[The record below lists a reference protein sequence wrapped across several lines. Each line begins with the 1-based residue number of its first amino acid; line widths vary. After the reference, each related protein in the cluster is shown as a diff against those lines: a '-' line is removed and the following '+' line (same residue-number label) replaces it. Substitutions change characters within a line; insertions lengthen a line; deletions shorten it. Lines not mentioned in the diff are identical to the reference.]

1 MKKINLPP
9 FGLRLFVILFLFL
22 AVHTAWGQEGN
33 WSDYKA
39 TGYESG
45 TGKVDDPYIIK
56 TAAQLAYFS
65 ARVTSGNDKSVYV
78 KLGASIDLS
87 DHFWVPIGKTAT
99 DDGNN
104 FSGTF
109 DGDGNVIKGMNIKW
123 EAASGGNK
131 NYGFFSQLRAGAKVR
146 NIVFEDAKLFNEE
159 TTTNPNALGDR
170 LFGVLAGMI
179 QGSNNTEIKNI
190 AVHKST
196 IEARA
201 AFKQSN
207 KYYVIGGFVGKIK
220 DNNDNCKIANIYV
233 DVDIDFS
240 KMTVTAPNNVFI
252 ATFISEYQTNVKSS
266 PTNLYVKGNITAS
279 AALTFVGPV
288 YGKNKP
294 SATTV
299 NNTWFVE
306 SGQEYKNIS
315 TGTALTPSVANQAT
329 EVTKGEENFKTLMNA
344 YVASDENLLLWEI
357 KDGKLSLI
365 RTRIHIFSNYDYAS
379 HTSKTIDY
387 YVKVDN
393 PDAYNYTWTVGGK
406 PQTPKTY
413 DQRYSSITVNISNKP
428 VTGQVVVKKI
438 DDPSTSY
445 TLLFNIA
452 PKYYSIDLYDNNFG
466 GGSGTESDPYVIA
479 TDLQLAKLARDINN
493 SSTQSNCVGQYF
505 VLSNDIDLSSAL
517 WMPIG
522 TWNQNVQ
529 RYFYG
534 KFDGQGHT
542 VKNMRMI
549 WEGYSNKWCAWGLF
563 SRIQGNSTTEAEFSS
578 ITNLIIDKA
587 SLEKKKDYTP
597 VGAGINLGIVVGEI
611 NVNAE
616 ISNIIVR
623 NSTITDDEDTYT
635 SSVSGSNYRI
645 GGIFGNIEAINGVV
659 RVFNLSGDTE
669 IKMFKNVSINSTNAM
684 IAGGIGRCEVQSN
697 SNALHIYPTNIYV
710 HGDAIQTND
719 YANNRRGTITAYV
732 KNANN
737 IPSTWYYK
745 ESVTVIGSNTCN
757 YGEQKNPEAFGM
769 TFANSNNQYIESK
782 SLSDKKKWVF
792 SNTGTY
798 GKFSFGSSTLEKQH
812 KAQCVLTASTP
823 GMSGENY
830 NWYVSKDK
838 ITWVQQKSTTDENGN
853 TVSTPCNPFRLPY
866 QDYDQYVYAEL
877 VDGTSG
883 TDYVTVPALRAT
895 AVMTKSTDGK
905 TYTVTVSNTIWK
917 NNDNLTITYQWM
929 LNGSNEG
936 TGSSFTLSKALT
948 VTDKL
953 FCRVTVKSGD
963 VTLLDKDLFTSIVV
977 YLQPAVLTTDEEKKQ
992 EKDNIEDAS
1001 YGYDPNKPM
1010 KTWKGAYSKLEKD
1023 ASWDENIIVLM
1034 GESKATI
1041 TNDTEYGFNL
1051 TPNTQGN
1058 TMLSSSTDWEET
1070 KKSVFFRHTTITG
1083 AWNGKTYNAKI
1094 QQTGGNTSALPIW
1107 GDTRFQNL
1115 SFVSSGQEY
1124 DILYCQYNNL
1134 EMGEGVKMIGYN
1146 SNSPGYGTI
1155 GNAWTT
1161 SFQVFGGI
1169 NNDGRFYPLDTKE
1182 KNEAMEASLPHG
1194 KEGFKMVFKSG
1205 HYSTICVGGRQAYD
1219 GSSYNGIMGT
1229 ANMPIKCT
1237 IEMDIDRGTNDKTNE
1252 SYTDAQKRAYD
1263 AGIILAGNHEG
1274 AMYGDVDIIVKSGK
1288 VGRIVGGTLGNQRTV
1303 NETLNPPYNTYMGR
1317 VNILLDPYKSRFY
1330 TEGEDTA
1337 TTNGRVIVTELY
1349 GGSCGRGFE
1358 GKKEVINPFYGTSTV
1373 TINGGT
1379 FKRLEDNGDILC
1391 GIFGAGAGGMNG
1403 IGDGRNKTPDT
1414 RIAYWEGD
1422 VVKYG
1427 DYDKANGKF
1436 AKYKCY
1442 NADTHTF
1449 TDVDPEQTCTRV
1461 IINGGDF
1468 GSETQYIDGI
1478 YGGGSGYMAKGLW
1491 NSGNAIPNKD
1501 GGNIYGKSGQT
1512 VASLTINGG
1521 DFYCTNGIFAGGR
1534 GTDYYYSTDDYG
1546 GTYSDYTD
1554 LGKIFGNVEM
1564 NINGGT
1570 FHCPV
1575 FGGGYGVADAK
1586 LKNTQTISTLSNMAL
1601 ITGRS
1606 IVRIS
1611 GGTFY
1616 KNVYGGGDMARI
1628 VNEGNEATYLE
1639 ISGNA
1644 DVRGSVFAGGNGR
1657 EKRDASIEKIEDNTK
1672 SPELVGKVTGNT
1684 NVSFYGTTTQAP
1696 YMYGD
1701 IFGGGNLAY
1710 VDGDTYVNIYA
1721 GNFAGEIFGGG
1732 NGLLAKDKDGKT
1744 VVINSADVTGNT
1756 SVMLAQ
1762 DQGGQEEGE
1771 GGTLEDQFSINVIW
1785 DKLWDSTKEKFY
1797 GWAAPV
1803 TGVEEGY
1810 FDKSKF
1816 WDDKNKKYLNPHN
1829 IYGGGKNA
1837 CVVGTYTSEPAT
1849 LTNGTGTATVTVQ
1862 KGMTPYSLLK
1872 TPEWKT
1878 SYDDNANPHFY
1889 VFGGGYGENTKV
1901 GYTEVTVNV
1910 EGEYG
1915 DYSAEV
1921 DDEPMQMARPAAG
1934 VNAGIKAAS
1943 DPTTLPVF
1951 DNSKGIPNFTVLG
1964 VLGGGYAGTVT
1975 KDAMVTVDGK
1985 TFLHRVY
1992 GGGFGDP
1999 AVADADTENTTG
2011 QVLGDAKVF
2020 VNGAHIYGDVF
2031 GGGAGVAPKLVDA
2044 EPFSKVARVYGT
2056 TMVQIGDD
2064 ARIYGKVYGGGD
2076 MACVGPVSYTPD
2088 YDTYNTMP
2096 ESASTLNAGE
2106 WTYKAD
2112 NYRSFVNII
2121 GGDIFGEVYGGGKGL
2136 TRTSSVKYN
2145 KIGRIE
2151 GNTLVHIAETPADGS
2166 DFALSSDGKTVVP
2179 YVWNRIYG
2187 GCAYGTVDGN
2197 AMVHVEG
2204 GMLGLNIFGGGY
2216 GDVPIEKDATN
2227 ESSGVSTSS
2236 STLEQVLGK
2245 ECAETDI
2252 TSADILGNTKVL
2264 IDGGSWIWNR
2274 KADTDG
2280 NITTWIDA
2288 NRQVLADLDAFKD
2301 FAMRLDSVADLSQ
2314 MPELQGIDSE
2324 FFNVTTLSFMKNH
2337 NIFGGGN
2344 RACKVGKYNEDGTR
2358 SDARTGKAEV
2368 VINHSPLAKIDNGSG
2383 TEINLLDATTL
2394 AGLCWYL
2401 GMDNM
2406 AHPQFSVFGAGY
2418 GANTKVYNAVVK
2430 AQPGAQLDNSGV
2442 DITATTSAGGKGL
2455 YRNLEADKQA
2465 YKDFCDE
2472 IRSRYSLV
2480 TPDEKKKYYGSLN
2493 GDDSDPNTYL
2503 RYFSSQLAW
2512 ELGMPNFTFM
2522 DIHGGGFSGSV
2533 VNDATVEADCQ
2544 LYCRNIFGGGLGAKP
2559 YLTTAENYGE
2569 EKYGAVGGKATVN
2582 VKSGTVAMHVFGG
2595 GAGVE
2600 SVKKADSKFVD
2611 FPNMARVKTSEVN
2624 VYGDVY
2630 KDATEGYSMVR
2641 THIYGSI
2648 FGGGDIAN
2656 VGEESNVTA
2665 NAVITNENKGSQ
2677 SYATTV
2683 NLLGASTFSQ
2693 VYAGGNG
2700 RLKGAECADN
2710 THLGAVYGNT
2720 RVIVD
2725 KAGESDPSPGALP
2738 YLWNR
2743 LYGGCKNGKVHGN
2756 TLVDIR
2762 AGFLSHNIFGGGWGD
2777 ISDAG
2782 TITSADVS
2790 GNTNILVSGGDV
2802 LLTSYWLSEQRT
2814 WESATIL
2821 GGVTYSPQYDPMTQ
2835 KFKINHNI
2843 YGGGNLACNVAGDA
2857 HITMTK
2863 GLIKKTTIPLPGYTP
2878 TGDYNFFAQ
2887 NEWKEVYEKIG
2898 SPHFAVF
2905 GGGYGENTS
2914 VQNTH
2919 VNVKMENN
2927 SSGGI
2932 EDLEEPK
2939 KGEEYKHC
2947 ISEQTVM
2954 DIVGGGYSGKVEGD
2968 TEVTVDGG
2976 TFARRIFG
2984 GGFYNSVRSTK
2995 IQVNAVDCRDIY
3007 GGGLMGDVLKRTKVY
3022 IGSSTIDN
3030 KDIFIHGNVYG
3041 GNDVSGYINLT
3052 DKAAG
3057 EDVEFIDNEVKGDDV
3072 EEPEFTNKDYNN
3084 GTFVKIRGGHIYG
3097 NVYGAGNG
3105 DYLYALGRSGETK
3118 VTVNE
3123 DYKIEGSSNV
3133 YDLVYTVPMRGTMV
3147 SPQSASPA
3155 MAIVNIN
3162 SWRPLT
3168 NKVTIDLKGKDD
3180 NDKVRIDGN
3189 VFGGG
3194 NSATVL
3200 TAKNQAGTEMV
3211 GGVNFHIGDNIKVGG
3226 IYLGSDG
3233 DQLFVNAAENP
3244 FLKDFQDINKLSL
3257 HDSID
3262 WVNDPSNHGIS
3273 TAYLPTSHENRP
3285 AVYPHLLDLYFQPVE
3300 MAVQPT
3306 VEWKYS
3312 SGTELKNDTVGTFCC
3327 GGNRGNM
3334 NVEPKDGNIVD
3345 ITFPAGLVITNKI
3358 VGGCNQANYIY
3369 EEYGQKTTH
3378 VGGYLLGN
3386 ASHANPVIKLTVCND
3401 FKPSEVTKDNKTYY
3415 TGANVYGGC
3424 YETGTIKGNV
3434 RIDFRANM
3442 LNGLDEEKIKAANDA
3457 GVATCNVYGAGYGT
3471 ASYVRGNI
3479 ELLFGSNKT
3488 ITPINPRAES
3498 KTSAN
3503 FVFGG
3508 GQQGNV
3514 VGNTTVRIL
3523 NGEIYKSVTGA
3534 SYAGFQWGS
3543 TQVIVGYPEKY
3554 YVAKNS
3560 GEYAMLRSDK
3570 SENNLALTNTSEE
3583 DSVGTSTIKQSVNI
3597 IKGDIVSSQV
3607 YDAIVAKE
3615 AGKRSDFEPV
3625 TDYKP
3630 SKYDLTWNDVDINIH
3645 EAVYGGGYSLAT
3657 GSSVLANNTTV
3668 LKYTKDYNI
3677 DSDLGEEELAAL
3689 GTTVGY
3695 GGNTTMLIADHPA
3708 STDDDKQGYTDKE
3721 HISISRQE
3729 MQEVILPQGT
3739 DLFGYYYKEKAEK
3752 GGNYRYI
3759 YKAGTYF
3766 YGDKDNMPVDA
3777 EVTKEDTKEYTKV
3790 YEYDGEGG
3798 VFGDGHLSYA
3808 QGFRNGEVTGY
3819 GYAKHSPNSAKI
3831 LNTFQRMDM
3840 LRLTDNCLVLLGA
3853 RDYATNATNKTPYS
3867 IARVGEI
3874 QMRSSIDGT
3883 TALPKETTTTTSGE
3897 TTTTTYNP
3905 RYRNYMGLSNN
3916 IHYVGAIESDVKF
3929 SDKWH
3934 AKDGTLGTDLGTD
3947 AFAGK
3952 SYQEVK
3958 QSYIDGYYK
3967 EGNPNKGNTSH
3978 FQKRNDGT
3986 AKNMIGIAS
3995 GYALK
4000 IQNVQEQYNAEKKK
4014 IEDSLYYGPIIGV
4027 VEMRLID
4034 VRQDEGGGYV
4044 YADNVHKRTKGTED
4058 FLETTGNF
4066 VFPYREGTGQ
4076 YIVDDCFPSGYDHK
4090 GGNTPEQNAEIHYW
4104 YVTGFNY
4111 YYNVHITGY
4120 TYDSSTETINF
4131 DSDNTDGLTVLAGL
4145 KKGQTVDILSWK
4157 MRSGH
4162 NNDYECDL
4170 EKRNY
4175 DASAT
4180 DHAGNFLILRDHAGN
4195 LLEDHRYKLLVSG
4208 ANGNTYS
4215 EDGVHYSLPMNKT
4228 LSNQTMTGTVPT
4240 LNAGDAKISFRLT
4253 DNADNTSS
4261 DYYDKHLKKPC
4272 YATLVLRA
4280 PWQDYKDENNNKTET
4295 LQNQKGY
4302 IRINAFYTKN
4312 ESGEYVEVPGT
4323 DNLPDETTYYYDSG
4337 LSDYAVIDKESM
4349 YKKDNDEYARIAWN
4363 DIKRTDNQT
4372 YYLKADR
4379 YYTYTIYL
4387 TIEYAQGPDVTGN
4400 ITINNCALPG
4410 EMIKLSTE
4418 NVNINVDASMSPNG
4432 YYWRIGKLNAD
4443 GTQLQEGRYD
4453 TYHVGDDATKTGVFT
4468 DCIYNQTE
4476 NALYLPAYYYMNGYG
4491 VQYGFTVNGIDG
4503 MTFYV
4508 PMRKETVTVDEEN
4521 KNIVTDT
4528 LLVHNFHR
4536 MSPHSGEKAVNLHL
4550 AEAIARAKQ
4559 FADDKAAATPFA
4571 EPRIYLSDA
4580 EDMLAFGNFLT
4591 TIGTGTTEKVNIVNE
4606 ELQVPRYGENA
4617 QFVVQNDLDIPSNYV
4632 SAPFAGTLHGNGH
4645 VVSGLSLIGGRLIA
4659 TNKGQIYNL
4668 GVTTGKIAHDNA
4680 EGGAYHCC
4688 FEYND
4693 GSDKPRKVYRMDGS
4707 CETSYTKDDFRYG
4720 KVAYDLNQYYLEA
4733 RKALAGNADQ
4743 VPSTLGSNAALKYVR
4758 DYYANGDYQ
4767 YARRRDADTREESGV
4782 VYLRTGNNDTPGY
4795 GTTDT
4800 HHDMS
4805 HAIDK
4810 ARAVGYQAATESTP
4824 ETRTGDYLPLFNAAM
4839 NDYLFWGHSLQSAP
4853 DDYPSSIGSHQLAAM
4868 TKRVWRAVA
4877 YHGNTT
4883 PVEYH
4888 YNAYKRGNKAMGT
4901 YVHTPTATAIDF
4913 TCQADGNITSD
4924 SYKTGTNTVATGQCY
4939 YPPFADKAA
4948 TYSSFVTNDKGTRNL
4963 LVYTHDNTDA
4973 GDEDYDVVKAA
4984 LDYTEETIEAAI
4996 RGHHVAIATGSSEG
5010 KTQYLHLVERA
5021 TVASPNNDFFV
5032 PIPFNVTNRA
5042 WYTRQ
5047 PAAYAEKTNSA
5058 WEGIC
5063 LPFTANK
5070 VEASL
5075 NGEITH
5081 FYGTPSEEEKNDPTQ
5096 NFHTLHHEYK
5106 LRGMKNVDNSVAA
5119 FYRPGVESDLFTNE
5133 AQTAA
5138 KISNYQYQTNFFED
5152 TYGNRGYDFTAQ
5164 DKNWYA
5170 KSNVHVFSD
5179 YLPLTQGVPYIVS
5192 FPGSRYYEFDLSS
5205 EFYKKKIGNASPQTV
5220 TFNAYGPDRSDVRNY
5235 AQKIQVP
5242 VTDVM
5247 QTSVSTQSKDYA
5259 HIGTFMAKSNAQYS
5273 INADGTAFENTGANV
5288 LPFRTYMTATAASA
5302 SAKTRALATDDIIY
5316 IGGEKVDIPSEPL
5329 YPEDTETVSDSYVR
5343 VYPVGKGR
5351 IAVESTY
5358 ALTLSVHTLSGQLY
5372 RILDVRPGTTV
5383 YSGFP
5388 AGIYVVCNKKV
5399 RVQ

>member
-33 WSDYKA
+33 WTDYKA
-39 TGYESG
+39 TGYDSGSG
-45 TGKVDDPYIIK
+45 TADKPYIIK
-56 TAAQLAYFS
+56 TAEQLAYFA
-65 ARVTSGNDKSVYV
+65 ARVTSGQDKTACF

-87 DHFWVPIGKTAT
+87 EHFWEPIGNTASEH
-99 DDGNN
+99 GNN

-109 DGDGNVIKGMNIKW
+109 DGDGYVIFGMTVKW
-123 EAASGGNK
+123 DAASSGNK
-131 NYGFFSQLRAGAKVR
+131 SYGFFSQLRSGAKVR
-146 NIVFEDAKLFNEE
+146 NIVFDNADIYNEE
-159 TTTNPNALGDR
+159 TSGNPNALGDR

-179 QGSNNTEIKNI
+179 YGNSNTEIKNI
-190 AVHKST
+190 AVHNST
-196 IEARA
+196 IEAKA
-201 AFKQSN
+201 PFKQN
-207 KYYVIGGFVGKIK
+207 GKYYVIGGFIGKIRE
-220 DNNDNCKIANIYV
+220 NNDNCKIANIYV

-266 PTNLYVKGNITAS
+266 PKNLYVKGNITAS
-279 AALTFVGPV
+279 ENLTLIGPV
-288 YGKNKP
+288 LAKNNP
-294 SATTV
+294 TGSTV
-299 NNTWFVE
+299 KGTWFVE
-306 SGQEYKNIS
+306 SGQKYKNSS

-329 EVTKGEENFKTLMNA
+329 EVTKGEENFMSDMNTYA
-344 YVASDENLLLWEI
+344 QSANNLLQWTLDSKRRLHFENHPIPTFFVKLEQSFDRLTKKAIVTLSGFEHDKNTTITWSLGDKSGTEI
-357 KDGKLSLI
+357 PDASFENNLSLTVPLSTSE
-365 RTRIHIFSNYDYAS
+365 RSGSVTV
-379 HTSKTIDY
+379 SKTIDGE
-387 YVKVDN
+387 
-393 PDAYNYTWTVGGK
+393 T
-406 PQTPKTY
+406 KT
-413 DQRYSSITVNISNKP
+413 RTVNFTIP
-428 VTGQVVVKKI
+428 VR
-438 DDPSTSY
+438 
-445 TLLFNIA
+445 
-452 PKYYSIDLYDNNFG
+452 YYSIDLYADKYAG
-466 GGSGTESDPYVIA
+466 GTGTAADPYVIA

-534 KFDGQGHT
+534 KFDGQGYT

-645 GGIFGNIEAINGVV
+645 GGIFGNIEATNGVV

-710 HGDAIQTND
+710 HGPAIQTND
-719 YANNRRGTITAYV
+719 NANNRRGTITAYV
-732 KNANN
+732 KNASN
-737 IPSTWYYK
+737 IPATWYYK
-745 ESVTVIGSNTCN
+745 EAVTGTGN
-757 YGEQKNPEAFGM
+757 YGEPKNPEAFGM
-769 TFANSNNQYIESK
+769 TFANNNNQYIDSK
-782 SLSDKKKWVF
+782 SLSDKKKWVY
-792 SNTGTY
+792 SSTGSY
-798 GKFSFGSSTLEKQH
+798 FSFGSSTLEMQH
-812 KAQCVLTASTP
+812 EAQCVLTATTP

-830 NWYVSKDK
+830 HWYVSKDK
-838 ITWVQQKSTTDENGN
+838 ITWVQQSSTTDENGN
-853 TVSTPCNPFRLPY
+853 PVSTPCNPFRLPY

-1134 EMGEGVKMIGYN
+1134 EMGEGVKMLGYTR
-1146 SNSPGYGTI
+1146 NSPGYGTI

-1288 VGRIVGGTLGNQRTV
+1288 VGRIVGGTLGNKRDV
-1303 NETLNPPYNTYMGR
+1303 NDKLKPPYNTYMGR
-1317 VNILLDPYKSRFY
+1317 VNILLDPASSENN
-1330 TEGEDTA
+1330 TSEDV
-1337 TTNGRVIVTELY
+1337 NGRVIVTELY

-1732 NGLLAKDKDGKT
+1732 NGLLANDGKT
-1744 VVINSADVTGNT
+1744 VINSADVTGNT

-1810 FDKSKF
+1810 YDKSKF
-1816 WDDKNKKYLNPHN
+1816 WDGKKFLNAHN

-1837 CVVGTYTSEPAT
+1837 CVVGKYTGEPAT

-1878 SYDDNANPHFY
+1878 AYTDNKNPHFY

-1934 VNAGIKAAS
+1934 VNAGIKA
-1943 DPTTLPVF
+1943 TTLPVF

-1999 AVADADTENTTG
+1999 AAADAENTTG

-2031 GGGAGVAPKLVDA
+2031 GGGAGVAPKNDVPA
-2044 EPFSKVARVYGT
+2044 FTKVARVYGK
-2056 TMVQIGDD
+2056 TMVQVGDD

-2076 MACVGPVSYTPD
+2076 MACVGPVSYTPKSK
-2088 YDTYNTMP
+2088 YETMP
-2096 ESASTLNAGE
+2096 ESASKLNAGE

-2112 NYRSFVNII
+2112 YYRSFVNII

-2136 TRTSSVKYN
+2136 TLASSVKYN
-2145 KIGRIE
+2145 QIGRIE

-2252 TSADILGNTKVL
+2252 TSADVLGNTKVL

-2280 NITTWIDA
+2280 NITTWLDA

-2324 FFNVTTLSFMKNH
+2324 FFNVTTRSFMKNH

-2344 RACKVGKYNEDGTR
+2344 RACKVGTYNESGAVTSGTG
-2358 SDARTGKAEV
+2358 TAEV
-2368 VINHSPLAKIDNGSG
+2368 IINHSPITKIDNGSG

-2401 GMDNM
+2401 GKDNM

-2418 GANTKVYNAVVK
+2418 GANTKVYKAEVK
-2430 AQPGAQLDNSGV
+2430 AQPGPQIGNNGE
-2442 DITATTSAGGKGL
+2442 DITTSGKGI
-2455 YRNLEADKQA
+2455 YRGWEADSKA

-2472 IRSRYSLV
+2472 IRSRYALV
-2480 TPDEKKKYYGSLN
+2480 SPDDKKKYYGSIK

-2559 YLTTAENYGE
+2559 YLTTAENYGK

-2600 SVKKADSKFVD
+2600 SVKKANSTFVD
-2611 FPNMARVKTSEVN
+2611 FPNMARVKTAEVN

-2630 KDATEGYSMVR
+2630 KNATEGYNMVR

-2656 VGEESNVTA
+2656 VGDVATDA
-2665 NAVITNENKGSQ
+2665 AIITNDNKDSQ
-2677 SYATTV
+2677 TYATTV
-2683 NLLGASTFSQ
+2683 NLRGASTFSQ

-2700 RLKGAECADN
+2700 RLKGAECDDN
-2710 THLGAVYGNT
+2710 TQLGAVYGNT
-2720 RVIVD
+2720 RIIAV
-2725 KAGESDPSPGALP
+2725 KAGESDPYHGASP

-2743 LYGGCKNGKVHGN
+2743 IYGGCKNGMVHGN

-2762 AGFLSHNIFGGGWGD
+2762 AGFLAHNIFGGGWGNV
-2777 ISDAG
+2777 SDDG
-2782 TITSADVS
+2782 VITSADVS

-2802 LLTSYWLSEQRT
+2802 LLTSYWLPEQRT
-2814 WESATIL
+2814 WEPATIL
-2821 GGVTYSPQYDPMTQ
+2821 GGVTYSPQYNPVTR

-2843 YGGGNLACNVAGDA
+2843 YGGGNLACKVTGDVY
-2857 HITMTK
+2857 ITMTK
-2863 GLIKKTTIPLPGYTP
+2863 GIIKKTTIPQPGYDNS
-2878 TGDYNFFAQ
+2878 GDYNFFEQ

-2919 VNVKMENN
+2919 VTVGMENP
-2927 SSGGI
+2927 SGGI

-2995 IQVNAVDCRDIY
+2995 IQINAVDCRDIY

-3057 EDVEFIDNEVKGDDV
+3057 EDVEFIDNEDEGDKGDK
-3072 EEPEFTNKDYNN
+3072 PEFTSAADYNN
-3084 GTFVKIRGGHIYG
+3084 GTFIKIRGGHIYG

-3168 NKVTIDLKGKDD
+3168 NKVTIDLKGNGTK
-3180 NDKVRIDGN
+3180 DKVRIDGN

-3200 TAKNQAGTEMV
+3200 TAKNQAGTKMV

-3334 NVEPKDGNIVD
+3334 NVEPKNGNIVD
-3345 ITFPAGLVITNKI
+3345 MMFPKGLVITNKI

-3378 VGGYLLGN
+3378 VGGYLLGD

-3401 FKPSEVTKDNKTYY
+3401 FRPSEVTKDAKTYY
-3415 TGANVYGGC
+3415 SGANVYGGC

-3434 RIDFRANM
+3434 QIDFRANM

-3488 ITPINPRAES
+3488 IKPINPRAEAKTVS

-3554 YVAKNS
+3554 YVAQES

-3570 SENNLALTNTSEE
+3570 SEENLGLMNTYEE
-3583 DSVGTSTIKQSVNI
+3583 NAQGTPTIKQSVNI
-3597 IKGDIVSSQV
+3597 INGDIVSTQV

-3615 AGKRSDFEPV
+3615 PGKRSDFKEV
-3625 TDYKP
+3625 TGYKP
-3630 SKYDLTWNDVDINIH
+3630 SEYKLTWNDVDINIH

-3677 DSDLGEEELAAL
+3677 DSNLTEDELAAL

-3874 QMRSSIDGT
+3874 QMRSSINGEE
-3883 TALPKETTTTTSGE
+3883 ALPHEQTGD
-3897 TTTTTYNP
+3897 TYNP
-3905 RYRNYMGLSNN
+3905 RFRNYMGLSNN

-3934 AKDGTLGTDLGTD
+3934 AKGGTLGTD
-3947 AFAGK
+3947 AFEGK
-3952 SYQEVK
+3952 SYQDVK

-3967 EGNPNKGNTSH
+3967 EGNANKGKTSV

-4000 IQNVQEQYNAEKKK
+4000 IQNVQEKYNTVTSK
-4014 IEDSLYYGPIIGV
+4014 IEDLLYYGPIIGV

-4044 YADNVHKRTKGTED
+4044 YADNVHKRTEGNED

-4066 VFPYREGTGQ
+4066 VFPYVDGAGQ
-4076 YIVDDCFPSGYDHK
+4076 YIVDDCFPSGYDNH
-4090 GGNTPEQNAEIHYW
+4090 GITDSEIHYW

-4120 TYDSSTETINF
+4120 TYDSSKKAITF
-4131 DSDNTDGLTVLAGL
+4131 DSDNSDGLTVLAGL
-4145 KKGQTVDILSWK
+4145 KEGQEVKILSWK

-4162 NNDYECDL
+4162 DANYECDL

-4208 ANGNTYS
+4208 ANGNTYN
-4215 EDGVHYSLPMNKT
+4215 EKEKGVHYSLPMNAPLANVT
-4228 LSNQTMTGTVPT
+4228 LEGTIPKLT
-4240 LNAGDAKISFRLT
+4240 SGDAKISFRIE
-4253 DNADNTSS
+4253 DKADNTSS
-4261 DYYDKHLKKPC
+4261 EYYNKHLKKPC

-4280 PWQDYKDENNNKTET
+4280 PWQDYKDENGNVTT
-4295 LQNQKGY
+4295 VLQNQQGY
-4302 IRINAFYTKN
+4302 IRINTFYTR
-4312 ESGEYVEVPGT
+4312 SGDGT
-4323 DNLPDETTYYYDSG
+4323 PDSPYKYTGVSGTNLPTEETYYYDSG
-4337 LSDYAVIDKESM
+4337 LSDYVLIDKDKM
-4349 YKKDNDEYARIAWN
+4349 YKKNGDEYKQVAWSE
-4363 DIKRTDNQT
+4363 IELKDNQT
-4372 YYLKADR
+4372 YYLQAVR

-4432 YYWRIGKLNAD
+4432 YYWRIGKLNSD
-4443 GTQLQEGRYD
+4443 GTYLEDGCYD

-4491 VQYGFTVNGIDG
+4491 VQYAFTVNGIEG
-4503 MTFYV
+4503 QQFNV
-4508 PMRKETVTVDEEN
+4508 PMQ
-4521 KNIVTDT
+4521 VTDT

-4559 FADDKAAATPFA
+4559 FADDRAAAKPTGVKPFA
-4571 EPRIYLSDA
+4571 EPRIYISDA

-4617 QFVVQNDLDIPSNYV
+4617 QFVVQNDLDIPASYV

-4668 GVTTGKIAHDNA
+4668 GVTTGKIAYENA
-4680 EGGAYHCC
+4680 EGGAYRCC

-4733 RKALAGNADQ
+4733 RKALAGSADQ

-4767 YARRRDADTREESGV
+4767 YARRRDADTRDESGV

-4810 ARAVGYQAATESTP
+4810 ARAVGYHAATESTP
-4824 ETRTGDYLPLFNAAM
+4824 ETRTGDYLPLFNAAQQTYGAGLTAVM

-4877 YHGNTT
+4877 YAGNTT
-4883 PVEYH
+4883 PTAYH
-4888 YNAYKRGNKAMGT
+4888 HNAYKQGNKAMGT
-4901 YVHTPTATAIDF
+4901 YVYNTATTAVDF
-4913 TCQADGNITSD
+4913 TCQADKGVAYAEGTKTVGTGN
-4924 SYKTGTNTVATGQCY
+4924 CY
-4939 YPPFADKAA
+4939 YPPFGDMAT
-4948 TYSSFVTNDKGTRNL
+4948 TYSSFVPGDGITRNL
-4963 LVYTHDNTDA
+4963 LVYTPEGTEADNEAYDA
-4973 GDEDYDVVKAA
+4973 VGAVLGYNED
-4984 LDYTEETIEAAI
+4984 TNEAAI
-4996 RGHHVAIATGSSEG
+4996 RGHHVTVANGNNKGA
-5010 KTQYLHLVERA
+5010 TQYLHLVERA
-5021 TVASPNNDFFV
+5021 TASSPNNDFCV
-5032 PIPFNVTNRA
+5032 PIAFTVSDRA

-5047 PAAYAEKTNSA
+5047 PAAYAETTNSA

-5070 VEASL
+5070 VAASL

-5081 FYGTPSEEEKNDPTQ
+5081 FYGTPTKEQENNPAENIY
-5096 NFHTLHHEYK
+5096 TLHHEYK
-5106 LRGMKNVDNSVAA
+5106 LRGLKTVATDNGTTTAS
-5119 FYRPGVESDLFTNE
+5119 FFRPGPFANAD
-5133 AQTAA
+5133 QTAS
-5138 KISNYQYQTNFFED
+5138 KMNYSYQTDFFED
-5152 TYGNRGYDFTAQ
+5152 TYGKRGYDFT
-5164 DKNWYA
+5164 DPSKSWYA
-5170 KSNVHVFSD
+5170 KSNVHIFTD
-5179 YLPLTQGVPYIVS
+5179 YLPLTRGVPYIVS
-5192 FPGSRYYEFDLSS
+5192 FPGNRYYEFDLSS

-5220 TFNAYGPDRSDVRNY
+5220 TFNAYGPNRGDVRNN
-5235 AQKIQVP
+5235 AAEIKIP
-5242 VTDVM
+5242 VDGTVKM
-5247 QTSVSTQSKDYA
+5247 QTDDANATYA
-5259 HIGTFMAKSNAQYS
+5259 HVGTFMATKGAQYS
-5273 INADGTAFENTGANV
+5273 INAGGTAFEKSGATV

>member
-33 WSDYKA
+33 WTDYKA
-39 TGYESG
+39 TGYDSGSG
-45 TGKVDDPYIIK
+45 TADKPYIIK
-56 TAAQLAYFS
+56 TAEQLAYFA
-65 ARVTSGNDKSVYV
+65 ARVTSGQDRTACF
-78 KLGASIDLS
+78 KLGANIDLS
-87 DHFWVPIGKTAT
+87 EHFWVPIGKTAT

-109 DGDGNVIKGMNIKW
+109 DGHGYVISGMTIKW
-123 EAASGGNK
+123 EAASSGNK
-131 NYGFFSQLRAGAKVR
+131 NYGFFSQLRAGAQVR
-146 NIVFEDAKLFNEE
+146 NIVFDNARLYNEE
-159 TTTNPNALGDR
+159 TSDTPNAGADR

-201 AFKQSN
+201 AFKQSS

-240 KMTVTAPNNVFI
+240 KMTVNAPNNVFI
-252 ATFISEYQTNVKSS
+252 ATFISEYQANVKSS
-266 PTNLYVKGNITAS
+266 PKNLYVKGNITAS

-299 NNTWFVE
+299 KDTWFVE
-306 SGQEYKNIS
+306 SGQQYTNS
-315 TGTALTPSVANQAT
+315 SNGNALVMQFSNQGT
-329 EVTKGEENFKTLMNA
+329 EVTNYEQTFMASMNT
-344 YVASDENLLLWEI
+344 YVSEDTNKNLLEWKYE
-357 KDGKLSLI
+357 DGKLSFGKVVILVL
-365 RTRIHIFSNYDYAS
+365 SNALG
-379 HTSKTIDY
+379 HTSKKVEY
-387 YVKVDN
+387 YVKVEN
-393 PDAYNYTWTVGGK
+393 PNDYNYTWTVGGK
-406 PQTPKTY
+406 DISSESYTN
-413 DQRYSSITVNISNKP
+413 DDGYSSVKVSLSNQTVEGNVK
-428 VTGQVVVKKI
+428 VTKI
-438 DDPSTSY
+438 GDSSTSY
-445 TLLFNIA
+445 TLPFTIA
-452 PKYYSIDLYDNNFG
+452 PKYYSIDLYDDKYYE
-466 GGSGTESDPYVIA
+466 SGEGTKENPYVIA
-479 TDLQLAKLARDINN
+479 TDLQLAKLAREVNTSGVEQN
-493 SSTQSNCVGQYF
+493 FVGKYF
-505 VLSNDIDLSSAL
+505 VLSKDIDLSSAL

-522 TWNQNVQ
+522 TWNDATN

-534 KFDGQGHT
+534 KFDGKGHT
-542 VKNMRMI
+542 IKNMRMI
-549 WEGYSNKWCAWGLF
+549 WEAYNGKWCAWGLF
-563 SRIQGNSTTEAEFSS
+563 SRIQGKSTTEAEFAS
-578 ITNLIIDKA
+578 ITNLVIDNA
-587 SLEKKKDYTP
+587 LVEKKADYNP
-597 VGAGINLGIVVGEI
+597 VGNGINIGVALGQLYQ
-611 NVNAE
+611 NAE
-616 ISNIIVR
+616 ISNIIIR
-623 NSTITDDEDTYT
+623 KSTITDNEKSYAPGL
-635 SSVSGSNYRI
+635 GSNYRI
-645 GGIFGNIEAINGVV
+645 GGVLGNVESGVI
-659 RVFNLSGDTE
+659 RIFNLASYVT
-669 IKMFKNVSINSTNAM
+669 INMFQNKNTTINSGNVYVG
-684 IAGGIGRCEVQSN
+684 GGIGRIGSGTQN
-697 SNALHIYPTNIYV
+697 NALNIYPANIYV
-710 HGDAIQTND
+710 YGPEIVTNGQL
-719 YANNRRGTITAYV
+719 NNRWGAVVAST
-732 KNANN
+732 NN
-737 IPSTWYYK
+737 PNTDNRSTWYYVNDISGEGVK
-745 ESVTVIGSNTCN
+745 TTYGTQKKPLDEFGS
-757 YGEQKNPEAFGM
+757 ALAMDF
-769 TFANSNNQYIESK
+769 NQYIDNK
-782 SLSDKKKWVF
+782 SLSDKKKWVYSTQNKTFYF
-792 SNTGTY
+792 S
-798 GKFSFGSSTLEKQH
+798 SSTLTMTYE
-812 KAQCVLTASTP
+812 AQCELTASTP
-823 GMSGENY
+823 EKPDENY
-830 NWYVSKDK
+830 YWYVSKDK
-838 ITWVQQKSTTDENGN
+838 IKWDRQTTKNTEGEEVDVKSKTF
-853 TVSTPCNPFRLPY
+853 SLPY

-895 AVMTKSTDGK
+895 AVMKKDSDNNK
-905 TYTVTVSNTIWK
+905 KYNVTVTNTIWK
-917 NNDNLTITYQWM
+917 YNDYLAITYAWTLK
-929 LNGSNEG
+929 LNGTSEG
-936 TGSSFTLSKALT
+936 TPVGTNSSCTLEKALT
-948 VTDKL
+948 TKDKL
-953 FCRVTVKSGD
+953 VCHVTVKSNDGRE
-963 VTLLDKDLFTSIVV
+963 LLDKDLYSSVVV

-1010 KTWKGAYSKLEKD
+1010 KTWKGAYSKLQD
-1023 ASWDENIIVLM
+1023 GASWDENVIVLM
-1034 GESKATI
+1034 GESTAAI
-1041 TNDTEYGFNL
+1041 TNDANYGFNL
-1051 TPNTQGN
+1051 TDNTKSSGS
-1058 TMLSSSTDWEET
+1058 MLYSTDWPNKET
-1070 KKSVFFRHTTITG
+1070 SVFFRNTTITG
-1083 AWNGKTYNAKI
+1083 KWE
-1094 QQTGGNTSALPIW
+1094 GNTYTDAIIQMGGENIGLPIW
-1107 GDTRFQNL
+1107 GDTRFENL
-1115 SFVSSGQEY
+1115 TFKKNSGSY

-1134 EMGEGVKMIGYN
+1134 EMGEGVKMLKYTT
-1146 SNSPGYGTI
+1146 NSPGYGTI
-1155 GNAWTT
+1155 GSAYTT

-1169 NNDGRFYPLDTKE
+1169 NNDGRFQPLNTKE
-1182 KNEAMEASLPHG
+1182 LNEKMEKSLPHG

-1205 HYSTICVGGRQAYD
+1205 HYSTICVGGRQTID
-1219 GSSYNGIMGT
+1219 GNNTNVHNGMMGT

-1237 IEMDIDRGTNDKTNE
+1237 IEMDIDRGFNDAPTSSTTKP
-1252 SYTDAQKRAYD
+1252 DFD

-1330 TEGEDTA
+1330 TEGETTE
-1337 TTNGRVIVTELY
+1337 TTNGRIMVTELY

-1358 GKKEVINPFYGTSTV
+1358 NGKKVDNPFYGTSTV

-1379 FKRLEDNGDILC
+1379 FQRLEKDKDNGDILC

-1403 IGDGRNKTPDT
+1403 IGDDTNHTPDT
-1414 RIAYWEGD
+1414 RIAYLNGD
-1422 VVKYG
+1422 VVNYG
-1427 DYDKANGKF
+1427 SYTTAKGKF
-1436 AKYKCY
+1436 AKYHCY

-1461 IINGGDF
+1461 IINGGVF
-1468 GSETQYIDGI
+1468 GSSQYPIDGI

-1491 NSGNAIPNKD
+1491 TKNAIPNKD

-1521 DFYCTNGIFAGGR
+1521 EFYCTNGVFAGGR
-1534 GTDYYYSTDDYG
+1534 GTNYYYAENSYG
-1546 GTYSDYTD
+1546 GTASEYTD

-1586 LKNTQTISTLSNMAL
+1586 LKNSTTETTLSDMAL

-1644 DVRGSVFAGGNGR
+1644 DVRGAVFAAGNGR
-1657 EKRDASIEKIEDNTK
+1657 EKSESYVAGKTLH
-1672 SPELVGKVTGNT
+1672 PELVGKVTGNT

-1810 FDKSKF
+1810 YDKSKF
-1816 WDDKNKKYLNPHN
+1816 WDGKKFLNAHN

-1837 CVVGTYTSEPAT
+1837 CVVGKYTGEPAT

-1872 TPEWKT
+1872 TEEWKKEYT
-1878 SYDDNANPHFY
+1878 DNANPHFY

-1901 GYTEVTVNV
+1901 GNTEVTVNV

-1943 DPTTLPVF
+1943 DPAKLPVF

-1999 AVADADTENTTG
+1999 AATDAANTTG

-2031 GGGAGVAPKLVDA
+2031 GGGAGVAPKSVDA

-2088 YDTYNTMP
+2088 YATYATMP

-2112 NYRSFVNII
+2112 YYRSFVNII

-2136 TRTSSVKYN
+2136 TRASSVKYN

-2245 ECAETDI
+2245 ECVETAI

-2314 MPELQGIDSE
+2314 MPELQGVESE
-2324 FFNVTTLSFMKNH
+2324 FFNVTTRSFMKNH

-2344 RACKVGKYNEDGTR
+2344 RACKVGKYDNESGAVTSGTG
-2358 SDARTGKAEV
+2358 TAEV
-2368 VINHSPLAKIDNGSG
+2368 VINHSPLSKIDNGSG
-2383 TEINLLDATTL
+2383 TEINLFDATTL

-2401 GMDNM
+2401 GMDNT

-2418 GANTKVYNAVVK
+2418 GANTKVYNAVVE
-2430 AQPGAQLDNSGV
+2430 AQPGPQIGNNGE
-2442 DITATTSAGGKGL
+2442 DITTSGKGI
-2455 YRNLEADKQA
+2455 YRGWEADSKA

-2472 IRSRYSLV
+2472 IRSRYALV
-2480 TPDEKKKYYGSLN
+2480 SPDDKKKYYGSIK

-2559 YLTTAENYGE
+2559 YLTTAENYGK

-2600 SVKKADSKFVD
+2600 SVKKANSTFVD
-2611 FPNMARVKTSEVN
+2611 FPNMARVKTAEVN

-2630 KDATEGYSMVR
+2630 KNATEGYNMVR

-2656 VGEESNVTA
+2656 VGDETPVTTA
-2665 NAVITNENKGSQ
+2665 AIITNDNKDSQ

-2683 NLLGASTFSQ
+2683 NLRGASTFSQ

-2700 RLKGAECADN
+2700 RLKGAECDDN
-2710 THLGAVYGNT
+2710 TQLGAVYGNT
-2720 RVIVD
+2720 RIIAV
-2725 KAGESDPSPGALP
+2725 KAGESDPYHGASP

-2743 LYGGCKNGKVHGN
+2743 IYGGCKNGMVHGN

-2762 AGFLSHNIFGGGWGD
+2762 AGFLAHNIFGGGWGNV
-2777 ISDAG
+2777 SDDG
-2782 TITSADVS
+2782 VITSADVE
-2790 GNTNILVSGGDV
+2790 GNANILISGGDV
-2802 LLTSYWLSEQRT
+2802 LLTSYWLPEQRT
-2814 WESATIL
+2814 WEPATIL
-2821 GGVTYSPQYDPMTQ
+2821 GGVTYSPQYDPVTR

-2843 YGGGNLACNVAGDA
+2843 YGGGNLACKVTGDVY
-2857 HITMTK
+2857 ITMTK
-2863 GLIKKTTIPLPGYTP
+2863 GIIKKTTIPQPGYDNS
-2878 TGDYNFFAQ
+2878 GDYNFFEQ

-2919 VNVKMENN
+2919 VTVGMKDNPD
-2927 SSGGI
+2927 GGI
-2932 EDLEEPK
+2932 ENLEEPK
-2939 KGEEYKHC
+2939 KGEEYKHY

-2954 DIVGGGYSGKVEGD
+2954 DIVGGGYSGKVEGN

-3084 GTFVKIRGGHIYG
+3084 GTFIKIRGGHIYG

-3105 DYLYALGRSGETK
+3105 DYLYALGRSGEMK

-3168 NKVTIDLKGKDD
+3168 NKVTIDLKGKGTE
-3180 NDKVRIDGN
+3180 DKVRIDGN

-3200 TAKNQAGTEMV
+3200 TAKNKEGTEMV

-3312 SGTELKNDTVGTFCC
+3312 SGTELQNVTVGTFCC

-3334 NVEPKDGNIVD
+3334 NVEPKNGNIVD
-3345 ITFPAGLVITNKI
+3345 MMFPKGLVITNKI

-3378 VGGYLLGN
+3378 VGGYLLGD

-3401 FKPSEVTKDNKTYY
+3401 FRPSEVTKDAKTYY
-3415 TGANVYGGC
+3415 SGANVYGGC

-3434 RIDFRANM
+3434 MIDFRADM
-3442 LNGLDEEKIKAANDA
+3442 LTGLDEEKIKAANDA

-3488 ITPINPRAES
+3488 ITPINPRPEAKTVS

-3554 YVAKNS
+3554 YVAQKS
-3560 GEYAMLRSDK
+3560 GVYAMLRSD
-3570 SENNLALTNTSEE
+3570 TSEE
-3583 DSVGTSTIKQSVNI
+3583 NLGLMNTNEEDKQGTPTIKQSVNI

-3607 YDAIVAKE
+3607 YDAIVAKNASKE
-3615 AGKRSDFEPV
+3615 GNFSVKEGNFSV
-3625 TDYKP
+3625 INDYTP
-3630 SKYDLTWNDVDINIH
+3630 ATYGLTWNNVDINIH

-3668 LKYTKDYNI
+3668 LKYTNDYNI
-3677 DSDLGEEELAAL
+3677 DSHLGEEELETL
-3689 GTTVGY
+3689 RTTEGY

-3708 STDDDKQGYTDKE
+3708 STDGESGYTDKE

-3729 MQEVILPQGT
+3729 MQEVILPEGT

-3766 YGDKDNMPVDA
+3766 YGGAMPVDA
-3777 EVTKEDTKEYTKV
+3777 DGTGKV

-3929 SDKWH
+3929 SDDKWH
-3934 AKDGTLGTDLGTD
+3934 AKDGTLGTE
-3947 AFAGK
+3947 

-3958 QSYIDGYYK
+3958 QDYIDQYYGK
-3967 EGNPNKGNTSH
+3967 GEYAKGESNVEESNKGKTSV

-4000 IQNVQEQYNAEKKK
+4000 IQNVQEVYVAKKKK
-4014 IEDSLYYGPIIGV
+4014 IEDKLYYGPIIGV

-4044 YADNVHKRTKGTED
+4044 YADNVHKRTVGDED

-4066 VFPYREGTGQ
+4066 VFPYFEGAGQ
-4076 YIVDDCFPSGYDHK
+4076 YIVDDCFPSGFANN
-4090 GGNTPEQNAEIHYW
+4090 GSTTSEIHYW

-4120 TYDSSTETINF
+4120 TYDSSTETITF

-4145 KKGQTVDILSWK
+4145 KAGQKVDILSWK

-4162 NNDYECDL
+4162 PEGYECDL

-4175 DASAT
+4175 DATAK
-4180 DHAGNFLILRDHAGN
+4180 DHSDNSLNGKYA
-4195 LLEDHRYKLLVSG
+4195 LLVSG
-4208 ANGNTYS
+4208 NNGHTYS
-4215 EDGVHYSLPMNKT
+4215 DDGVNYSLPMNNT
-4228 LSNQTMTGTVPT
+4228 LSNQAMTGTVPT
-4240 LNAGDAKISFRLT
+4240 LSAGDAKISFRLT
-4253 DNADNTSS
+4253 DKADNTSS
-4261 DYYDKHLKKPC
+4261 DYYDKHLKEPC

-4280 PWQDYKDENNNKTET
+4280 PWQDKKDENGKETET

-4312 ESGEYVEVPGT
+4312 ASGEYVEVPGT

-4363 DIKRTDNQT
+4363 DIKRTDNET

-4418 NVNINVDASMSPNG
+4418 NVSINVDASMSPNG
-4432 YYWRIGKLNAD
+4432 YFWRIGKLNAD

-4559 FADDKAAATPFA
+4559 FADDRAAVKPFA

-4617 QFVVQNDLDIPSNYV
+4617 QFVVQNDLDIPASYV

-4668 GVTTGKIAHDNA
+4668 GVTTGKIAHDNAKA

-4733 RKALAGNADQ
+4733 RKALAGSADQ
-4743 VPSTLGSNAALKYVR
+4743 VPLTLGDNAALKYVR

-4824 ETRTGDYLPLFNAAM
+4824 ETRTGDYLPLFNAAQQTDGAGRLTAVM

-4877 YHGNTT
+4877 YAGNTT
-4883 PVEYH
+4883 PTAYH
-4888 YNAYKRGNKAMGT
+4888 HNAYKQGNKAMGT
-4901 YVHTPTATAIDF
+4901 YVYNTATTAVDF
-4913 TCQADGNITSD
+4913 TCQADRGVAYAEGTKPVGTGN
-4924 SYKTGTNTVATGQCY
+4924 CY
-4939 YPPFADKAA
+4939 YPPFGDMAT
-4948 TYSSFVTNDKGTRNL
+4948 TYSSFVPGDGITRNL
-4963 LVYTHDNTDA
+4963 LVYTPEGTEADNEAYDA
-4973 GDEDYDVVKAA
+4973 VGAVLGYNED
-4984 LDYTEETIEAAI
+4984 TNEAAI
-4996 RGHHVAIATGSSEG
+4996 RGHHVTVANGNTEG
-5010 KTQYLHLVERA
+5010 ATQYLHLVERA
-5021 TVASPNNDFFV
+5021 TASSPNNDFCV
-5032 PIPFNVTNRA
+5032 PIAFTVSDRA

-5047 PAAYAEKTNSA
+5047 PAAYAETTNSA

-5070 VEASL
+5070 VAASL

-5081 FYGTPSEEEKNDPTQ
+5081 FYGTPTEEQKNNPAE
-5096 NFHTLHHEYK
+5096 NIYTLHHEYK
-5106 LRGMKNVDNSVAA
+5106 LRGLKTVATDKGTNTA
-5119 FYRPGVESDLFTNE
+5119 SFFRPGPFANAD
-5133 AQTAA
+5133 QTAS
-5138 KISNYQYQTNFFED
+5138 KMNYSYQTDFFED
-5152 TYGNRGYDFTAQ
+5152 TYGKRGYDFT
-5164 DKNWYA
+5164 DPSKSWYA
-5170 KSNVHVFSD
+5170 KSNVHIFTD
-5179 YLPLTQGVPYIVS
+5179 YLPLTRGVPYIVS
-5192 FPGSRYYEFDLSS
+5192 FPGNRYYEFDLSS

-5220 TFNAYGPDRSDVRNY
+5220 TFNAYGQSRGDVRNN
-5235 AQKIQVP
+5235 AAEIKIP
-5242 VTDVM
+5242 VDGTKAM
-5247 QTSVSTQSKDYA
+5247 QTDISGASATYA
-5259 HIGTFMAKSNAQYS
+5259 HVGTFMAKKGAQYS
-5273 INADGTAFENTGANV
+5273 INAGGTAFENSGATV